1 MTLFI
6 MTKNLYNLIYIAM
19 ASKQKNDEIISQQD
33 ETIQQVKMNEV
44 DNKLQEYLSA
54 LNEYYK
60 LKDEYEGE
68 NSDFYKKKI
77 KIRKDTT
84 LSKSEKYKEWQRAK
98 ENRKC
103 VNCKQKGGTFFA
115 IDQAVQAGFI
125 GQNSLIARC
134 NATDNKCDLNIEIT
148 PKRVK
153 YINEIE
159 GNIIKNIK
167 NTKKKIISSKL
178 SLLFDLQTED
188 VVLKQ
193 FDDLKEDLGKFNDQ
207 MNIVQERLGEN
218 NSIKILD
225 PTSGEPKIILKK
237 DFLKSKNRKL
247 NEAIYEF
254 KNRMLKIDDTNDK
267 TIRNA
272 FDTYI
277 DISNTL
283 GSINDVT
290 YKEYFVDYDIDG
302 PDGPSYQNPYYIIKN
317 ENNIQQMEI
326 VSGEYSI
333 VKNEK

>member
-1 MTLFI
+1 
-6 MTKNLYNLIYIAM
+6 M
-19 ASKQKNDEIISQQD
+19 ASEQKSDEIISQQD
-33 ETIQQVKMNEV
+33 ETIQQLQINEV
-44 DNKLQEYLSA
+44 DNNLQEYHSA
-54 LNEYYK
+54 LNEFYK
-60 LKDEYEGE
+60 LKNEYEGE

-77 KIRKDTT
+77 KIRKDNT
-84 LSKSEKYKEWQRAK
+84 LSKSEKYKEIQRAK

-103 VNCKQKGGTFFA
+103 VNCKQIGGTFFG
-115 IDQAVQAGFI
+115 IDQATKAGF
-125 GQNSLIARC
+125 QVQQALFARC
-134 NATDNKCDLNIEIT
+134 NVKDKKCDLNIEII

-153 YINEIE
+153 YINNIE
-159 GNIIKNIK
+159 GDIIKNIK

-188 VVLKQ
+188 VVLKE
-193 FDDLKEDLGKFNDQ
+193 FDDLKEDLSKFNDQ

-225 PTSGEPKIILKK
+225 PKSGEPKIILKK

-247 NEAIYEF
+247 NDAIYEF

-283 GSINDVT
+283 GTINDVT
-290 YKEYFVDYDIDG
+290 YKEYFVDYDEDG
-302 PDGPSYQNPYYIIKN
+302 PDGPSYENPYYIVKN